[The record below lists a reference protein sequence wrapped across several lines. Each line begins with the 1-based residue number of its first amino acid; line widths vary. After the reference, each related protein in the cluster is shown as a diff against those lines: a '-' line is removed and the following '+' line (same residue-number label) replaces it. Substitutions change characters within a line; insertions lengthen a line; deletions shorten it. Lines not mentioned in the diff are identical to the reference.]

1 MGPDRARRGQ
11 PADAPHSQRA
21 VGEHEG
27 LDDLPRRQPPPD
39 LQPMLATSASLPS
52 GDSGWAY
59 EMKWD
64 GLRALAHITGEHVRL
79 TSRTNR
85 DITHAY
91 PELAG
96 LAAASGA
103 SQAVLDGEIVAFGA
117 DGWPDFEAL
126 QQRMNIGA
134 AAPARQLA
142 AQVPVAYLA
151 FDLLW
156 LDGRALLDLPYSR
169 RRALLEGLGLNG
181 ANWQVPPSFTAE
193 SGADVQAVSRQHHL
207 EGVMA
212 KRLQSRYE
220 PGRRSASWRKVKNV
234 SSQEVVIGGW
244 KPGEG
249 GRAGWIGSL
258 LVGVYDG
265 GDLVY
270 SGHVGTGFTQQ
281 TLRLLREKLAPL
293 RRETSPFGKTVPP
306 EDARFAQWVE
316 PVLVA
321 EVEFAR
327 WTKSGRLRAP
337 SYKGLRDDKPAAEVI
352 REP

>member
-1 MGPDRARRGQ
+1 MGPARGASNHRRG
-11 PADAPHSQRA
+11 
-21 VGEHEG
+21 
-27 LDDLPRRQPPPD
+27 DDLTAGEGPHRQPPPD
-39 LQPMLATSASLPS
+39 LRPMLATSGSLPS
-52 GDSGWAY
+52 SDSGWAY

-64 GLRALAHITGEHVRL
+64 GLRALALITGDQVRL

-96 LAAASGA
+96 LAAAAGSR
-103 SQAVLDGEIVAFGA
+103 QAVLDGEIVALGA

-134 AAPARQLA
+134 AAPARRLA
-142 AQVPVAYLA
+142 AEVPVTYLA

-156 LDGRALLDLPYSR
+156 LNGRSLMDMPYSR
-169 RRALLEGLGLNG
+169 RRALLEGLDLNG
-181 ANWQVPPSFTAE
+181 ANWQVPPSFTEE
-193 SGADVQAVSRQHHL
+193 SGADLQAVSREHRL
-207 EGVMA
+207 EGIMA

-220 PGRRSASWRKVKNV
+220 PGRRTTSWRKIKNV
-234 SSQEVVIGGW
+234 RSQEVVIGGW

-258 LVGVYDG
+258 LVGVHDG
-265 GDLVY
+265 GELIY
-270 SGHVGTGFTQQ
+270 SGHVGTGFSQQ
-281 TLRLLREKLAPL
+281 TLRLLREKLTPL
-293 RRETSPFGKTVPP
+293 RRDASPFGATVPA
-306 EDARFAQWVE
+306 EDARYAQWVE

-321 EVEFAR
+321 EVEFAA

-337 SYKGLRDDKPAAEVI
+337 SYKGLRDDKTAAEVI

>member
-1 MGPDRARRGQ
+1 MGPDRARTGRPKPVAPE
-11 PADAPHSQRA
+11 PAAPGGSA
-21 VGEHEG
+21 
-27 LDDLPRRQPPPD
+27 PPPD
-39 LQPMLATSASLPS
+39 LRPMLATSGSLPS
-52 GDSGWAY
+52 SDSGWAY

-64 GLRALAHITGEHVRL
+64 GLRALALISGDRVRL
-79 TSRTNR
+79 TSRTSR
-85 DITHAY
+85 DITHVY

-96 LAAASGA
+96 LAAAAG
-103 SQAVLDGEIVAFGA
+103 SQYAVLDGEIVALGA

-134 AAPARQLA
+134 AAPARKLA
-142 AQVPVAYLA
+142 AEVPVTYLA

-156 LDGRALLDLPYSR
+156 LNGPLLDLPYSR

-181 ANWQVPPSFTAE
+181 ANWQVPPSFTEE
-193 SGADVQAVSRQHHL
+193 SGADLQVVSREHRL
-207 EGVMA
+207 EGIMA

-220 PGRRSASWRKVKNV
+220 PGRRSTSWRKIKNV
-234 SSQEVVIGGW
+234 RSQEVVIGGW

-265 GDLVY
+265 GELIY
-270 SGHVGTGFTQQ
+270 SGHVGTGFSQQ

-293 RRETSPFGKTVPP
+293 RRSTSPFGATVPP
-306 EDARFAQWVE
+306 EDARYAQWAE

-321 EVEFAR
+321 EVEFAD

-337 SYKGLRDDKPAAEVI
+337 SYKGLRDDKSAAEVI

>member
-1 MGPDRARRGQ
+1 
-11 PADAPHSQRA
+11 
-21 VGEHEG
+21 
-27 LDDLPRRQPPPD
+27 
-39 LQPMLATSASLPS
+39 MLATSGSLPS

-64 GLRALAHITGEHVRL
+64 GLRALALISADSVRL

-91 PELAG
+91 PELTG

-103 SQAVLDGEIVAFGA
+103 SQAVLDGEIVALGS

-126 QQRMNIGA
+126 QQRMNISG

-142 AQVPVAYLA
+142 GEVPVTFLA

-156 LDGRALLDLPYSR
+156 LNGRALLDLPYSR
-169 RRALLEGLGLNG
+169 RRALLESLGLNG
-181 ANWQVPPSFTAE
+181 ANWQVPPSFTTE
-193 SGADVQAVSRQHHL
+193 SGADVQAVSREHHL

-220 PGRRSASWRKVKNV
+220 PGRRTTSWRKIKNV
-234 SSQEVVIGGW
+234 SGQEVVIGGW

-265 GDLVY
+265 SDLIY
-270 SGHVGTGFTQQ
+270 SGHVGTGFSQQ
-281 TLRLLREKLAPL
+281 TLRLLRDKLAPL
-293 RRETSPFGKTVPP
+293 RRDTSPFGKTVPP
-306 EDARFAQWVE
+306 EDARYAQWVE

-337 SYKGLRDDKPAAEVI
+337 SYKGLRDDKPAAEVV